1 MVSFQDLIYR
11 MESIGLYDA
20 ILPFFL
26 IFVIVFAV
34 LQKSKILHG
43 KDEDKKGKSYDVV
56 IALIISALVVVPHV
70 LGLYP
75 ANADVVVIMNTALP
89 NIALILVAL
98 LALFLIVGLFGGSAA
113 WIGKL
118 TGWVALASF
127 ILVVYIFGRAANW
140 FQQVPDWLW
149 WLDNPD
155 TQALIVVI
163 AVFALV
169 IYFITKE
176 PKEGPTPEDQK
187 WSTKFGENVGD
198 LFGRNK

>member
-11 MESIGLYDA
+11 MDSIGLYDA

-34 LQKSKILHG
+34 LRKSDILQ
-43 KDEDKKGKSYDVV
+43 DKRYDVV
-56 IALIISALVVVPHV
+56 ISLIIGLLVVIPHV

-75 ANADVVVIMNTALP
+75 QNADVVVIMNSALP
-89 NIALILVAL
+89 NIALVLVAL
-98 LALFLIVGLFGGSAA
+98 LALFLIVGMFGGSAK
-113 WIGKL
+113 WIGPF
-118 TGWVALASF
+118 TGWIAFGSF

-140 FQQVPDWLW
+140 FQRVPDWLW

-176 PKEGPTPEDQK
+176 PKQPDEPGVGDALG
-187 WSTKFGENVGD
+187 KFGEKLGD
-198 LFGRNK
+198 VFGRNE

>member
-34 LQKSKILHG
+34 LRKSDILQ
-43 KDEDKKGKSYDVV
+43 DKRYDVMV
-56 IALIISALVVVPHV
+56 SIIIGLLVVIPHV

-89 NIALILVAL
+89 NIALVLVAL
-98 LALFLIVGLFGGSAA
+98 LALFLIVGMFGGSAA

-118 TGWVALASF
+118 TGWVAFASF

-140 FQQVPDWLW
+140 FQTTPNWLI

-155 TQALIVVI
+155 TQALIIVI

-176 PKEGPTPEDQK
+176 PKTAPTAEEDK
-187 WSTKFGENVGD
+187 WSTKFGETVGD